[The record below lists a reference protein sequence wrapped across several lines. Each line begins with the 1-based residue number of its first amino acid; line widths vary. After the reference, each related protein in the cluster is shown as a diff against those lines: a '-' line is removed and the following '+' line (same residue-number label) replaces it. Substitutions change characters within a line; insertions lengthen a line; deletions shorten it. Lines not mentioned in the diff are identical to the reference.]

1 MAGYYNFA
9 IAFVACGVAFVIGE
23 MVSHA
28 TKAWIPSVFVT
39 ACVMLFGYWTIFPKE
54 IVTNAGLLPFGNT
67 IGIFLL
73 LVHIGTIISLKQL
86 MKQWRTVVICLCGL
100 LGMCLIGYFV
110 GSMVMERNLV
120 IAGIPPLTGGI
131 VSTTIMQKAAMK
143 AGLMKASVFAIATY
157 CIQGFAGYPLTAAC
171 LHFEGKRL
179 LHQLRSK
186 EVVLTPEQ
194 IEANSHVGIT
204 ATADDSETRRT
215 LLPPLPKSVNTP
227 VMILTKLGLVGW
239 FSLLLGKATP
249 VNGAIWA
256 LVLGVFFTYIGFLD
270 QNALTRA
277 GSLWITMFALLMF
290 VFDGLKI
297 CTPDM
302 LVSLL
307 APMVILV
314 VVSVVGMALFSY
326 VISHFMKVS
335 FPLAF
340 ANSLTALYGF
350 PADAILT
357 EMTCSSLADNEVEK
371 GYLMANIFPSMI
383 VGGFTSVTITSVL
396 IAGYFS
402 TLF

>member
-1 MAGYYNFA
+1 MSGYYNFA

-23 MVSHA
+23 MVSYA

-86 MKQWRTVVICLCGL
+86 MKQWRTVLICLCGL
-100 LGMCLIGYFV
+100 LGMCVVGYFV
-110 GSMVMERNLV
+110 GSMIMERNLV

-204 ATADDSETRRT
+204 ATADDSETRKT

-340 ANSLTALYGF
+340 ADSLTALYGF

>member
-204 ATADDSETRRT
+204 ATADDSETRKT

-314 VVSVVGMALFSY
+314 VVSVVGMAIFSY

-357 EMTCSSLADNEVEK
+357 EMTCSSLADNEVER

-396 IAGYFS
+396 IAGYFA

>member
-100 LGMCLIGYFV
+100 LGMCVIGYFV

-204 ATADDSETRRT
+204 ATADDSETRKT

>member
-1 MAGYYNFA
+1 MSGYYNFA

-23 MVSHA
+23 MVSYA

-100 LGMCLIGYFV
+100 LGMCVVGYFV
-110 GSMVMERNLV
+110 GSMIMERNLV

-204 ATADDSETRRT
+204 ATADDSETRKT

-340 ANSLTALYGF
+340 ADSLTALYGF

>member
-1 MAGYYNFA
+1 MVWYYNFA

-28 TKAWIPSVFVT
+28 TRAWIPSVFVT
-39 ACVMLFGYWTIFPKE
+39 ACVMLLGYWTIFPKE
-54 IVTNAGLLPFGNT
+54 IVTQSGLMPFGNT

-86 MKQWRTVVICLCGL
+86 MQQWRTVVICLFGL
-100 LGMCLIGYFV
+100 LGMCVIGYFV

-179 LHQLRSK
+179 LRQLRNK

-194 IEANSHVGIT
+194 IEANSHVGLT
-204 ATADDSETRRT
+204 ATSDDTEERKT
-215 LLPPLPKSVNTP
+215 LLPPLPKSINTP
-227 VMILTKLGLVGW
+227 VMILTKLGLVAW
-239 FSLLLGKATP
+239 FALLLGKVTP

-307 APMVILV
+307 APMLILV
-314 VVSVVGMALFSY
+314 VVSVVGMAIFSY
-326 VISHFMKVS
+326 IISRFMKVS

-340 ANSLTALYGF
+340 ANGLTALYGF

-357 EMTCSSLADNEVEK
+357 EMTCSSLADNDVER

-396 IAGYFS
+396 IAGYFA

>member
-1 MAGYYNFA
+1 MSGYYNFA

-100 LGMCLIGYFV
+100 LGMCVVGYFV

-186 EVVLTPEQ
+186 EVVLTPKQ

-204 ATADDSETRRT
+204 ATADDSETRKT

-239 FSLLLGKATP
+239 FSLLLGKVTP

-314 VVSVVGMALFSY
+314 VVSVVGMAIFSY

-396 IAGYFS
+396 IAGYFA

>member
-1 MAGYYNFA
+1 
-9 IAFVACGVAFVIGE
+9 
-23 MVSHA
+23 
-28 TKAWIPSVFVT
+28 
-39 ACVMLFGYWTIFPKE
+39 
-54 IVTNAGLLPFGNT
+54 
-67 IGIFLL
+67 
-73 LVHIGTIISLKQL
+73 
-86 MKQWRTVVICLCGL
+86 
-100 LGMCLIGYFV
+100 
-110 GSMVMERNLV
+110 
-120 IAGIPPLTGGI
+120 
-131 VSTTIMQKAAMK
+131 MK

-204 ATADDSETRRT
+204 ATADDSETRKT

-239 FSLLLGKATP
+239 FSLLLGKVTP

-314 VVSVVGMALFSY
+314 VVSVVGMAIFSY

-396 IAGYFS
+396 IAGYFA

>member
-1 MAGYYNFA
+1 MSGYYNFA

-100 LGMCLIGYFV
+100 LGMCVVGYFV

-204 ATADDSETRRT
+204 ATADDSETRKT

-227 VMILTKLGLVGW
+227 VMILTKLGLVAW

>member
-1 MAGYYNFA
+1 MVWYYNFA

-28 TKAWIPSVFVT
+28 TRAWIPSVFVT

-54 IVTNAGLLPFGNT
+54 IVTNAGLMPFGNT

-86 MKQWRTVVICLCGL
+86 MKQWRTVVICLFGL
-100 LGMCLIGYFV
+100 LGMCVIGYFV
-110 GSMVMERNLV
+110 GSLVMERNLV

-179 LHQLRSK
+179 LHQLRTK

-194 IEANSHVGIT
+194 IEANSHVGLT
-204 ATADDSETRRT
+204 ATADDTEERKT
-215 LLPPLPKSVNTP
+215 LLPPLPKSINTP
-227 VMILTKLGLVGW
+227 VMILTKLGLVAW
-239 FSLLLGKATP
+239 FAILLGKVTP

-256 LVLGVFFTYIGFLD
+256 LILGVFFTYIGFLD

-277 GSLWITMFALLMF
+277 GSLWIIMFALLMF

-307 APMVILV
+307 APMLILV
-314 VVSVVGMALFSY
+314 VVSVLGMAVFSY
-326 VISHFMKVS
+326 VISRFMKVS

-340 ANSLTALYGF
+340 ANGLTALYGF

-357 EMTCSSLADNEVEK
+357 EMTCSSLADNDVER

-396 IAGYFS
+396 IAGYFA

>member
-100 LGMCLIGYFV
+100 LGMCVIGYFV

-204 ATADDSETRRT
+204 ATADDSETRKT

-239 FSLLLGKATP
+239 FSLLLGKVTP

-314 VVSVVGMALFSY
+314 VVSVVGMAIFSY

-396 IAGYFS
+396 IAGYFA

>member
-1 MAGYYNFA
+1 
-9 IAFVACGVAFVIGE
+9 
-23 MVSHA
+23 
-28 TKAWIPSVFVT
+28 
-39 ACVMLFGYWTIFPKE
+39 
-54 IVTNAGLLPFGNT
+54 
-67 IGIFLL
+67 
-73 LVHIGTIISLKQL
+73 
-86 MKQWRTVVICLCGL
+86 
-100 LGMCLIGYFV
+100 
-110 GSMVMERNLV
+110 
-120 IAGIPPLTGGI
+120 
-131 VSTTIMQKAAMK
+131 
-143 AGLMKASVFAIATY
+143 
-157 CIQGFAGYPLTAAC
+157 
-171 LHFEGKRL
+171 
-179 LHQLRSK
+179 
-186 EVVLTPEQ
+186 
-194 IEANSHVGIT
+194 
-204 ATADDSETRRT
+204 
-215 LLPPLPKSVNTP
+215 
-227 VMILTKLGLVGW
+227 MILTKLGLVGW

-277 GSLWITMFALLMF
+277 GSLWITMFWVGWGAGHFRTEVLMF

-340 ANSLTALYGF
+340 ADSLTALYGF

>member
-1 MAGYYNFA
+1 MSGYYNFA

-23 MVSHA
+23 MVSYA

-100 LGMCLIGYFV
+100 LGMCVVGYFV
-110 GSMVMERNLV
+110 GSMIMERNLV

-204 ATADDSETRRT
+204 ATADDSETRKT

>member
-110 GSMVMERNLV
+110 GSMIMERNLV

-204 ATADDSETRRT
+204 ATADDSETRKT

-396 IAGYFS
+396 IAGYFA

>member
-204 ATADDSETRRT
+204 ATADDSETRKT

-396 IAGYFS
+396 IAGYFA

>member
-1 MAGYYNFA
+1 MSGYYNFA

-100 LGMCLIGYFV
+100 LGMCVVGYFV
-110 GSMVMERNLV
+110 GSMIMERNLV

-204 ATADDSETRRT
+204 ATADDSETRKT

-340 ANSLTALYGF
+340 ADSLTALYGF

-357 EMTCSSLADNEVEK
+357 EMTCSSLADNEVE
-371 GYLMANIFPSMI
+371 
-383 VGGFTSVTITSVL
+383 
-396 IAGYFS
+396 
-402 TLF
+402 

>member
-1 MAGYYNFA
+1 MSGYYNFA
-9 IAFVACGVAFVIGE
+9 IAFVACGVAFFIGE
-23 MVSHA
+23 MVSYA

-100 LGMCLIGYFV
+100 LGMCVVGYFV

-204 ATADDSETRRT
+204 ATADDSETRKT

-227 VMILTKLGLVGW
+227 VMILTKLGLVAW

>member
-100 LGMCLIGYFV
+100 LGMCVVGYFV
-110 GSMVMERNLV
+110 GSMIMERNLV

-204 ATADDSETRRT
+204 ATADDSETRKT

-340 ANSLTALYGF
+340 ADSLTALYGF

>member
-204 ATADDSETRRT
+204 ATADDSETRKT

-314 VVSVVGMALFSY
+314 VVSVVGMAIFSY

-396 IAGYFS
+396 IAGYFA

>member
-204 ATADDSETRRT
+204 ATADDSETRKT

>member
-1 MAGYYNFA
+1 MSGYYNFA

-100 LGMCLIGYFV
+100 LGMCVVGYFV

-204 ATADDSETRRT
+204 ATADDSETRKT

-239 FSLLLGKATP
+239 FSLLLGKVTP

-314 VVSVVGMALFSY
+314 VVSVVGMAIFSY

-396 IAGYFS
+396 IAGYFA

>member
-1 MAGYYNFA
+1 MVWYYNFA

-28 TKAWIPSVFVT
+28 TRAWIPSVFVT
-39 ACVMLFGYWTIFPKE
+39 ACVMLLGYWTIFPKE
-54 IVTNAGLLPFGNT
+54 IVTNAGLMPFGNT

-73 LVHIGTIISLKQL
+73 LVHIGTIISLQQL

-100 LGMCLIGYFV
+100 LGMCVIGYFV

-179 LHQLRSK
+179 LNQLRTK

-194 IEANSHVGIT
+194 IEANSHVGLT
-204 ATADDSETRRT
+204 ATTDDTETRKT

-227 VMILTKLGLVGW
+227 VMILTKLALVGW
-239 FSLLLGKATP
+239 FAVLLGKVTP

-277 GSLWITMFALLMF
+277 GSLWIIMFALLMF

-302 LVSLL
+302 LISLL
-307 APMVILV
+307 APMLILV
-314 VVSVVGMALFSY
+314 VVSVVGMAIFSY
-326 VISHFMKVS
+326 VISRFMKVS

-357 EMTCSSLADNEVEK
+357 EMTCSSLADNEVER

-396 IAGYFS
+396 IAGYFA

>member
-1 MAGYYNFA
+1 MSGYYNFA

-23 MVSHA
+23 MVSYA

-100 LGMCLIGYFV
+100 LGMCVVGYFV
-110 GSMVMERNLV
+110 GSMIMERNLV

-204 ATADDSETRRT
+204 ATADDSETRKT

-340 ANSLTALYGF
+340 ADSLTALYGF

-357 EMTCSSLADNEVEK
+357 EMTCSFLADNEVEK

>member
-23 MVSHA
+23 MISYA

-100 LGMCLIGYFV
+100 LGMCVIGYFV
-110 GSMVMERNLV
+110 GSMIMERNLV

-143 AGLMKASVFAIATY
+143 AGLMKASVFAIAIY

-204 ATADDSETRRT
+204 ATADDSETRKT